1 MVKDRSEP
9 WPAKNCIQV
18 FDRLKEL
25 IVDVADQSVQ
35 CSQLQVLVNDMQEIW
50 STGPLELVPRSSRA
64 LFLSFY
70 DAEDEARRRVNKIG
84 PFQPGDK

>member
-25 IVDVADQSVQ
+25 IVDVADQSI
-35 CSQLQVLVNDMQEIW
+35 LQVLVNDMQEIW